1 VVIIAAV
8 GIAAAFVS
16 QRLAERQSV
25 HNAAQVTDVLADSV
39 FQPALTDQMATD
51 SAAASR
57 LLDPIVR
64 HGVLS
69 DSLVRVKLWSAT
81 GKILYSDENRLVGSS
96 FPLDED
102 AQASLT
108 RSRTQA
114 GVSDLKRPENVY
126 ERSSGKLLEVYR
138 PVWTPAGDPLLLETY
153 FRYDTVTA
161 GSHDLWRGFFGVTIS
176 SLAAVLVLLVP
187 LLWTLIHRV
196 RREEDRRLALMHRSL
211 EASNEERQRIAG
223 DLHDGVVQEL
233 AATSFMVAAA
243 AEHARAAGHIALGTD
258 LDHTAASVRATSSE
272 LRSLLVDIY
281 PPSLSTAGLEA
292 ALHDLVGTTP
302 GNGAA
307 IALSVDAAVANELTD
322 EAAKAAY
329 RVAQEALR
337 NATRHA
343 QASQVTVRLF
353 DHAGLARLEVFDNG
367 KGFLVEPASASP
379 TGHFGLQLMTDVAQR
394 SEGAL
399 SIGSSPGYG
408 TTVRMDIRPS

>member
-1 VVIIAAV
+1 
-8 GIAAAFVS
+8 
-16 QRLAERQSV
+16 
-25 HNAAQVTDVLADSV
+25 
-39 FQPALTDQMATD
+39 MATE

-81 GKILYSDENRLVGSS
+81 DKILHSDENRLVGSS

-108 RSRTQA
+108 RARTQA

-196 RREEDRRLALMHRSL
+196 RREE
-211 EASNEERQRIAG
+211 G
-223 DLHDGVVQEL
+223 G
-233 AATSFMVAAA
+233 
-243 AEHARAAGHIALGTD
+243 
-258 LDHTAASVRATSSE
+258 
-272 LRSLLVDIY
+272 
-281 PPSLSTAGLEA
+281 
-292 ALHDLVGTTP
+292 
-302 GNGAA
+302 
-307 IALSVDAAVANELTD
+307 
-322 EAAKAAY
+322 
-329 RVAQEALR
+329 
-337 NATRHA
+337 
-343 QASQVTVRLF
+343 
-353 DHAGLARLEVFDNG
+353 
-367 KGFLVEPASASP
+367 
-379 TGHFGLQLMTDVAQR
+379 
-394 SEGAL
+394 
-399 SIGSSPGYG
+399 GS
-408 TTVRMDIRPS
+408 R